1 MKVLRCIVTGTQE
14 KKAKMNGK
22 ISIHNSAAEMA
33 ETPELIRTLQ
43 IQQLAFEADGHT
55 LPYCQRIT
63 CGNSP
68 GEPVLAV
75 FLHGIG
81 SVGHDNFLQIRIP
94 AAPMVRYCENRGIKA
109 VLLFPQCEQ
118 GYQWV
123 NVPWNSRSHVMPEVP
138 SLFQSLA
145 MGLVRAKITEFKP
158 DLRRI
163 YGLGISMGG
172 YGIWDMACRMNDL
185 FAAIAVMCGGAD
197 TSQAPNL
204 RHVAA
209 FLIHGA
215 DDSAV
220 PVLRARDMFEAM
232 RRAGNP
238 DVVYRELPGV
248 NHNVWDPFFAD
259 DKGLDWLFA
268 QRRSLS

>member
-1 MKVLRCIVTGTQE
+1 
-14 KKAKMNGK
+14 
-22 ISIHNSAAEMA
+22 
-33 ETPELIRTLQ
+33 
-43 IQQLAFEADGHT
+43 
-55 LPYCQRIT
+55 
-63 CGNSP
+63 
-68 GEPVLAV
+68 
-75 FLHGIG
+75 
-81 SVGHDNFLQIRIP
+81 
-94 AAPMVRYCENRGIKA
+94 
-109 VLLFPQCEQ
+109 
-118 GYQWV
+118 
-123 NVPWNSRSHVMPEVP
+123 MPEVP

-220 PVLRARDMFEAM
+220 PVIRAATCSKQCAGQGIRMSSTGNCPESIIMYGTRFLRMTKGWTGSLRRD
-232 RRAGNP
+232 G
-238 DVVYRELPGV
+238 VYHKEC
-248 NHNVWDPFFAD
+248 
-259 DKGLDWLFA
+259 
-268 QRRSLS
+268 

>member
-1 MKVLRCIVTGTQE
+1 
-14 KKAKMNGK
+14 
-22 ISIHNSAAEMA
+22 
-33 ETPELIRTLQ
+33 
-43 IQQLAFEADGHT
+43 
-55 LPYCQRIT
+55 
-63 CGNSP
+63 
-68 GEPVLAV
+68 
-75 FLHGIG
+75 
-81 SVGHDNFLQIRIP
+81 
-94 AAPMVRYCENRGIKA
+94 
-109 VLLFPQCEQ
+109 
-118 GYQWV
+118 
-123 NVPWNSRSHVMPEVP
+123 MPEVP

-209 FLIHGA
+209 FLIHGT

-220 PVLRARDMFEAM
+220 PVIRARDMFEAM